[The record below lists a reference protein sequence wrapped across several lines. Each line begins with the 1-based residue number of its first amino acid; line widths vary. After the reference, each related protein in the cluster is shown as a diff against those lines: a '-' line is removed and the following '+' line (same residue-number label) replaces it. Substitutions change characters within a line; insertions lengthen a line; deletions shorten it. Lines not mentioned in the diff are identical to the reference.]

1 MSPTSQRWIGT
12 SAILGAALVVVPVL
26 KLAFR
31 EEAGAEAAALG
42 VFMLLFIALLVIGLL
57 MDSLWSSTAGETAE
71 LEYVT
76 KAEWLTNP

>member
-57 MDSLWSSTAGETAE
+57 MD
-71 LEYVT
+71 
-76 KAEWLTNP
+76 P